1 MSLSPHLML
10 RSLTAEIARRM
21 AIAMKKGADFAVNHG
36 LIWGRRFNLAAEWC
50 ADVQALADG
59 LGTWRE
65 LRDARRKVRP

>member
-1 MSLSPHLML
+1 ML

-21 AIAMKKGADFAVNHG
+21 AIAMKRGADGAVNQG
-36 LIWGRRFNLAAEWC
+36 IGWGRRLNRAAEWC